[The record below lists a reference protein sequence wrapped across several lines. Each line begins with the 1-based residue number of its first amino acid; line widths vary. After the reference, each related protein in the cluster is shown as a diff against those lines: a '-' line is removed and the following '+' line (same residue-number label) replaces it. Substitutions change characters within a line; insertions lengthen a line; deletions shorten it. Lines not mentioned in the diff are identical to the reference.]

1 DSCGAM
7 RERVF
12 RARARSIYGRGDAA
26 NGTFRTG
33 ARRDYFSG
41 RSGGGGTGAA
51 AKAGG
56 GAGGGGG
63 RTRGEVTV
71 RARRGPRAGGDE
83 PRLIGGSGGREI
95 SRGLV
100 LSAARV
106 SDRGA
111 AAARPRKRCGA
122 AGAEFP
128 GTQLPADGQA
138 SDGPDRG

>member
-1 DSCGAM
+1 M

-41 RSGGGGTGAA
+41 RSGGAATGAA
-51 AKAGG
+51 AKAVAR
-56 GAGGGGG
+56 GAGG
-63 RTRGEVTV
+63 RVRSRGKCTV
-71 RARRGPRAGGDE
+71 PARRCPRAGGDE

-138 SDGPDRG
+138 SDG